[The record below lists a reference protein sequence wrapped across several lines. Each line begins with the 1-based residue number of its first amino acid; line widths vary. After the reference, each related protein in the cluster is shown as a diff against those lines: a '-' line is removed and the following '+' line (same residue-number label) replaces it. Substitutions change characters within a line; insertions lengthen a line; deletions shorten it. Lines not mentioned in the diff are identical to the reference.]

1 MTLTVL
7 SSLGRRL
14 GMALGSQPTSSW
26 HGSLR
31 REMNL
36 RQFSAFVRLSWNHKY
51 KKYKIISHHDFS
63 LVSLNR
69 VTVLI
74 LYSQA

>member
-7 SSLGRRL
+7 SSLGNRL
-14 GMALGSQPTSSW
+14 GMALGSQVASSW

-36 RQFSAFVRLSWNHKY
+36 RQFSAFVRLSCGCM
-51 KKYKIISHHDFS
+51 KIYSYAYTMYICVKCNDFS
-63 LVSLNR
+63 MVSCNS
-69 VTVLI
+69 
-74 LYSQA
+74 LYS

>member
-7 SSLGRRL
+7 SSFGSRL
-14 GMALGSQPTSSW
+14 GMALGSQVASSW

-36 RQFSAFVRLSWNHKY
+36 RQFSAFVRLSCDEKVNIILIKY
-51 KKYKIISHHDFS
+51 FP
-63 LVSLNR
+63 
-69 VTVLI
+69 
-74 LYSQA
+74 